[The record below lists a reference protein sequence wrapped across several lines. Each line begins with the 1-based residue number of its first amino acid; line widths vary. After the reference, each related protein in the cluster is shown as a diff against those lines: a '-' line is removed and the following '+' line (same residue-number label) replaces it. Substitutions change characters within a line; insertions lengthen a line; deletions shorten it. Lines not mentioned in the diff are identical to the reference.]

1 VEAEKTMLTTLLFIT
16 VMVAAVADW
25 VAVAK
30 GWKKIEYVAKPITM
44 VLLFGYLTLAGGF
57 GAAPLICFELG
68 IFFSLAGDVFLMF
81 SDRWF
86 IAGLVAFLLAHVAYI
101 IGLNTP
107 FGELSLLWA
116 VGIGV
121 VLALTTARILRRILA
136 GLHEKGQP
144 QLAVPVVV
152 YGTVIT
158 LMLLSAI
165 MTLYRLDWKT
175 SAAGLVSLGAI
186 LFYFSDVILAWN
198 KFVKP
203 INNGR
208 VMNMVAYH
216 LGQIALV
223 AGVVIQFSK

>member
-1 VEAEKTMLTTLLFIT
+1 MLTTLLFIA
-16 VMVAAVADW
+16 VLAAAMTDW

-30 GWKKIEYVAKPITM
+30 GWKKIVTIAKPITM
-44 VLLFGYLTLAGGF
+44 VLLFGYLGLAGGF
-57 GAAPLICFELG
+57 GATPLICFGLG
-68 IFFSLAGDVFLMF
+68 IIFSLAGDIFLML

-107 FGELSLLWA
+107 FGELSPLWA
-116 VGIGV
+116 AGIGII
-121 VLALTTARILRRILA
+121 LAITAARLLRRILA
-136 GLHEKGQP
+136 GVREKGQP
-144 QLAVPVVV
+144 QLVVPVVA

-165 MTLYRLDWKT
+165 LTLSRLDWKI
-175 SAAGLVSLGAI
+175 SAAGLVSVGAI
-186 LFYFSDVILAWN
+186 LFYASDIILAWN

-208 VMNMVAYH
+208 VMNMAAYH

-223 AGVVIQFSK
+223 AGVVIQFAK